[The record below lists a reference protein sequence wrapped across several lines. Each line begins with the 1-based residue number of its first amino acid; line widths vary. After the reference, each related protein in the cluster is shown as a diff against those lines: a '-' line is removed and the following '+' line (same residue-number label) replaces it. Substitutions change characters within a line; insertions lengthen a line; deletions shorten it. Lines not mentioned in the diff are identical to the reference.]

1 MPLKLA
7 WALTVHKTQG
17 LTLQAADLKL
27 NKIFEACL
35 TKFGWILG
43 DLVGHSGYSGRS
55 KNDDEMNM
63 TTFSYRD
70 LECHD

>member
-35 TKFGWILG
+35 TKLGWILG
-43 DLVGHSGYSGRS
+43 DLVGHSGHSGRS
-55 KNDDEMNM
+55 TNDDETNM
-63 TTFSYRD
+63 TTFSH